1 MNVETDRHSFAE
13 RAQRLLYEGG
23 FTEAFH
29 DLVSNGL
36 TFTEIKAIYGE
47 ETAINVGIA
56 RDPDAP
62 EWTEEDWANARPAS
76 EVAPHLVGGPT
87 GRRRGE
93 PVVSKHATDQS
104 GGYR

>member
-1 MNVETDRHSFAE
+1 MNTERDRQPLAE

-23 FTEAFH
+23 FTEAFN
-29 DLVSNGL
+29 DLVSSGL

-62 EWTEEDWANARPAS
+62 EWTEEDWANARPVR
-76 EVAPHLVGGPT
+76 EVAPHLVGAQQERAET
-87 GRRRGE
+87 SR
-93 PVVSKHATDQS
+93 
-104 GGYR
+104 